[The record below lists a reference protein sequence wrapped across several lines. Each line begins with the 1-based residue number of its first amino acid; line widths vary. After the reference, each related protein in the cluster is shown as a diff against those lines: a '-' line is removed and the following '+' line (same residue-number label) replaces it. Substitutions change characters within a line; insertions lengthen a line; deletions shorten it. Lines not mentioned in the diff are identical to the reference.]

1 MNELENRREKLF
13 SLMKENSVA
22 IFFSGVGKIA
32 SEDEVLPFCINKNFF
47 YLCEI
52 EQEHSALMLVKGI
65 GEKRVYLFVD
75 EYNELIEKWTGK
87 RLTPDQARLISGIEN
102 VYTYNSFENM
112 VSLALAKENNQY
124 GLIDTLYLDL
134 APEQK
139 IGNELSTKQYKN
151 QIEEKFPHIKVEDGY
166 PFLRQMRAIKSPY
179 EIERIVKAINQ
190 TNNGINAL
198 IKNLKPGLFEYEV
211 ADMFEF
217 YGRLHGRTKLAFNT
231 IVASGKNAT
240 CLHYPTQND
249 TIKENDLI
257 LFDLGYRNQQ
267 YCADI
272 SRTYP
277 VNGKFEGVQKDI
289 YTAVLNTNK
298 AVIEYIREG
307 MTLKEVNDFTIS
319 FLTQECIRLNL
330 MDKTDDIKKYY
341 FHSVSHHLGLD
352 THDIGARDLQLTNG
366 NVITV
371 EPGLYFDKY
380 GVGVRIEDDVL
391 IMNGRAEVLSK
402 DIKKEIADIERLFA
416 YRG

>member
-32 SEDEVLPFCINKNFF
+32 SEDEDLPFCINKNFF

-124 GLIDTLYLDL
+124 GSIDTLYLDL

>member
-22 IFFSGVGKIA
+22 IFFSGVGKIS
-32 SEDEVLPFCINKNFF
+32 SEDEYLPFCINKNFF

-124 GLIDTLYLDL
+124 GSIDTLYLDL